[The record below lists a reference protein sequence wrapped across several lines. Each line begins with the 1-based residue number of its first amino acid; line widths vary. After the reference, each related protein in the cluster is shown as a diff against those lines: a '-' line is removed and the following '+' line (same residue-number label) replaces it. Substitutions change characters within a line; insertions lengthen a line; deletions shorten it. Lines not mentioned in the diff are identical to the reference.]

1 MTTKL
6 KIDFISDIACPWCAI
21 GVGGLEQALAALE
34 GQVDADITFHP
45 YELSPDMQA
54 GGQNGLEHIS
64 RKFGMPHDQIRSSRD
79 MIRARAASVGVTM
92 NTSDESRIY
101 NTFDAHRL
109 LAWAK
114 DEGRQLDMK
123 RRLLALYWTDQVDP
137 GDRSAL
143 VVAAE
148 EVGLDGS
155 AARAVLESDRYVEEV
170 RAEEELWRSRGI
182 NSVPTV
188 IVNDRHLIS
197 GAQPPEEFER
207 RLRDLAAEGGDAS

>member
-6 KIDFISDIACPWCAI
+6 KIDFVSDIACPWCAI
-21 GVGGLEQALAALE
+21 GLGGLEQALSALV
-34 GQVDADITFHP
+34 GQVDADITFRP
-45 YELSPDMQA
+45 YELSPDMPA
-54 GGQNGLEHIS
+54 GGRNGLEHIS
-64 RKFGMPHDQIRSSRD
+64 RKFGMPHDQIRSSRE
-79 MIRARAASVGVTM
+79 MIRERAASVGVTI

-123 RRLLALYWTDQVDP
+123 RRLLALYHSDQVDP
-137 GDRSAL
+137 GNHAAL
-143 VVAAE
+143 MAVAE

-170 RAEEELWRSRGI
+170 RAAEELWRSRGI
-182 NSVPTV
+182 RSVPAV
-188 IVNDRHLIS
+188 IVNDGHLIS
-197 GAQPPEEFER
+197 GAQTPEVFER
-207 RLRDLAAEGGDAS
+207 QLRAFALEVGDAG